1 METRK
6 RFLSHF
12 LKYFLSS
19 QDMIII
25 KLKESLE
32 TQFKTV
38 SDDKAVM
45 EDIITVWDADN
56 IPK

>member
-1 METRK
+1 MHGNKEKNFFYT
-6 RFLSHF
+6 FLNIF
-12 LKYFLSS
+12 FTN

-38 SDDKAVM
+38 SDDIAVM
-45 EDIITVWDADN
+45 EDIITV
-56 IPK
+56 

>member
-25 KLKESLE
+25 KLNESLE

-38 SDDKAVM
+38 SDDIAVM
-45 EDIITVWDADN
+45 EDIITV
-56 IPK
+56 